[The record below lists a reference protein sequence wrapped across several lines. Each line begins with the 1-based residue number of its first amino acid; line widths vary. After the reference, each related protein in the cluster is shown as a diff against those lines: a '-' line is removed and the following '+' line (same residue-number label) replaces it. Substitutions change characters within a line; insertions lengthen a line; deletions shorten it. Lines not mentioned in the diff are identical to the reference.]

1 MINIILL
8 IVLFIV
14 LYLMYYF
21 KKEYFII
28 GNTEDEDERKQVL
41 KTFDETAEVLNFNL
55 NEIDITSPLIDAYL
69 DEKILDKKS
78 NQETNNND
86 LPFMRDNNL
95 TNYNHQLKLLINSR
109 KISQDIILNILRN
122 KINFLMGSL
131 TNIKD
136 VKKKYPSLV

>member
-28 GNTEDEDERKQVL
+28 GNNGDEKKKQVL
-41 KTFDETAEVLNFNL
+41 KTFDETVEVLNFNL

>member
-28 GNTEDEDERKQVL
+28 NSKNDDERKQVL

-78 NQETNNND
+78 NKETNNND

-122 KINFLMGSL
+122 KLNYLMGSL
-131 TNIKD
+131 KNIKD

>member
-28 GNTEDEDERKQVL
+28 NSKNDDERKQVL

-78 NQETNNND
+78 NKETNNND

-122 KINFLMGSL
+122 KINYLMGSL
-131 TNIKD
+131 KNIKD

>member
-1 MINIILL
+1 MINIIIL
-8 IVLFIV
+8 IVLSIV
-14 LYLMYYF
+14 IYIIYKF

-28 GNTEDEDERKQVL
+28 NDNDAEEKKQIL
-41 KTFDETAEVLNFNL
+41 NTFDKTSEIINFNL
-55 NEIDITSPLIDAYL
+55 NELDITSPLIDAYL

-78 NQETNNND
+78 HNSNNNTND

-122 KINFLMGSL
+122 KINYLMGSL
-131 TNIKD
+131 KNIKD

>member
-14 LYLMYYF
+14 LYLMHYF

-28 GNTEDEDERKQVL
+28 NSNKEEGEQKLIL
-41 KTFDETAEVLNFNL
+41 KTFDETAKVINFNL
-55 NEIDITSPLIDAYL
+55 NDNNITDPLIDTYL
-69 DEKILDKKS
+69 DEKILDKMSKS
-78 NQETNNND
+78 TPSNNND

-95 TNYNHQLKLLINSR
+95 TNYNHQLNLLINSR

-122 KINFLMGSL
+122 KIKYLM
-131 TNIKD
+131 
-136 VKKKYPSLV
+136 

>member
-28 GNTEDEDERKQVL
+28 NSKNDDERKQVL

-122 KINFLMGSL
+122 KINYLMGSL
-131 TNIKD
+131 KNIKD

>member
-1 MINIILL
+1 
-8 IVLFIV
+8 
-14 LYLMYYF
+14 MYYF

-28 GNTEDEDERKQVL
+28 NNNTPEAEKKQVL
-41 KTFDETAEVLNFNL
+41 KTFDETGEVLNFNL

-78 NQETNNND
+78 NQSTNNND

-109 KISQDIILNILRN
+109 KISQNIILNIIRN
-122 KINFLMGSL
+122 KINYLMGSL
-131 TNIKD
+131 KNIKD